1 MRNTPTTASPAQGP
15 TPTAASAVQGPTP
28 TAVSPAQGPSP
39 AAARPTSL
47 ILAFAAVYIIWGT
60 TYLAIRYG
68 LLGIPPFML
77 IAMRYI
83 FAAIILFAW
92 CGAARLKLPNRYNT
106 RVLSISGLLLLVG
119 GIGSVVLGEQYINSG
134 NTAVIIATSPLLFLI
149 VDRKNW
155 KSYTPLKLAGLL
167 LGFFGVFLF
176 SRFTAGAIPGQNDAA
191 HRWDS
196 LKGTGLVFLSTLFW
210 VSGTLYARKQKDN
223 TASPV
228 ANTAVQHLSAAA
240 ACVFIAVTKGE
251 WQQFHPAAVP
261 AQAWAG
267 LAYLVIMGSI
277 AAFMAFM
284 WLVKVQPPAI
294 VSTYT
299 YINPIVAVFAGWII
313 AGEPVSLPQ
322 IGALVLV
329 LIGVLLVQSPKK
341 LNIFIRLRHQPNC
354 EPGS

>member
-1 MRNTPTTASPAQGP
+1 MDNTSNNSLAGLRAGGNRGASL
-15 TPTAASAVQGPTP
+15 T
-28 TAVSPAQGPSP
+28 
-39 AAARPTSL
+39 L

-68 LLGIPPFML
+68 LVGIPPFML
-77 IAMRYI
+77 IALRYI
-83 FAAIILFAW
+83 FAAVLLFVW
-92 CGAARLKLPNRYNT
+92 CLVARLPLPGRYNT
-106 RVLSISGLLLLVG
+106 RILSISGLLLLVG
-119 GIGSVVLGEQYINSG
+119 GIGSVVLAEQYINSG

-155 KSYTPLKLAGLL
+155 KTYTPLKLAGLL

-176 SRFTAGAIPGQNDAA
+176 SRLTGGAQSSDPA
-191 HRWDS
+191 HRWDT

-228 ANTAVQHLSAAA
+228 ANTAVQHLAAAA
-240 ACVFIAVTKGE
+240 ACVFIAVMKGE
-251 WQQFHPAAVP
+251 WQSFHPASVP
-261 AQAWAG
+261 TAAWYG

-277 AAFMAFM
+277 VAFMAFM

-299 YINPIVAVFAGWII
+299 YVNPVVAVFAGWVI
-313 AGEPVSLPQ
+313 AGEPVTPAQL
-322 IGALVLV
+322 GALVLV
-329 LIGVLLVQSPKK
+329 LVGVLLVQSKGKGLP
-341 LNIFIRLRHQPNC
+341 IIGRFRRQPEC
-354 EPGS
+354 ESCVE

>member
-1 MRNTPTTASPAQGP
+1 MNNTSTAPQGN
-15 TPTAASAVQGPTP
+15 ASKPQGLT
-28 TAVSPAQGPSP
+28 
-39 AAARPTSL
+39 L

-77 IAMRYI
+77 LVLRYI
-83 FAAIILFAW
+83 LASIILFAW
-92 CGAARLKLPNRYNT
+92 CIAARLKMPNKYNI
-106 RVLSISGLLLLVG
+106 RVLSISGLLLLGG

-134 NTAVIIATSPLLFLI
+134 NTAVIIATSPLLFLLL
-149 VDRKNW
+149 DKKNW
-155 KSYTPLKLAGLL
+155 KTYTPGKITGLL

-176 SRFTAGAIPGQNDAA
+176 SRLGNTGEQHDPA
-191 HRWDS
+191 HRWDT
-196 LKGTGLVFLSTLFW
+196 LKGTGLVLLSTIFW

-228 ANTAVQHLSAAA
+228 ANTAVQHLAAAA
-240 ACVFIAVTKGE
+240 ACLFVAIMKGE
-251 WQQFHPAAVP
+251 WQQFNPAKVP
-261 AQAWAG
+261 AQAYAG

-277 AAFMAFM
+277 VAFMAFM

-299 YINPIVAVFAGWII
+299 YVNPIVAVFAGWII
-313 AGEPVSLPQ
+313 AGEQVGPAQ

-329 LIGVLLVQSPKK
+329 IVGVLLVQAK
-341 LNIFIRLRHQPNC
+341 LSLPSIGRRLFRRQPRC
-354 EPGS
+354 EA